1 MKSRSMKG
9 AAAGVALVTVAAMS
23 ATAVPQI
30 FSDSDGF
37 FTGSSTSEALAEV
50 PDLPDE
56 ETIAAAK
63 GDPDAQAKLRE
74 DLKEILEKSNQR
86 LAQAEGRTLSSNEKV
101 RELSE
106 AAAEARREAE
116 TAAQQAELASE
127 ENERDQEN
135 AGEAVADMYRNGGL
149 STEEFMLG
157 DEDALSANAL
167 NQQIND
173 GLASE
178 AGDSDANSNARSHL
192 SDNEDAKADAAE
204 SAENKAEEAAEKEAA
219 EERERQRLAEEE
231 AERQA
236 EQERQEQQRIAVVAA
251 IQDSEEVDND
261 EASDIADELEDEG
274 ARQVFNEEVAGTTT
288 ASAETSPTNTEA
300 ASEAPVTPTEE
311 APAETE
317 SSPAEEPAQEEA
329 TPEQEPAQEETT
341 PEQEPA
347 QEETTPEQEP
357 AQEETTP
364 EQEPTQESAPTQ
376 ESTPEPTQ
384 TTAPEPTQT
393 ATPEPASTPSSTPTP
408 TQTQTPTPTQTATP
422 TPTQTATTAAPE
434 PTPTQTTPA
443 APPSGNMSAA
453 VNWAVN
459 KTNEPGTSYVWGG
472 NGPKGYDCSGFTVAA
487 FAQSGKSLPRVSSA
501 QYAAAKQYVSLD
513 NLQPGDLVFWSNN
526 GQGSGVY
533 HVAIYIGNGQIAHAR
548 NPSTGITITD
558 LHYSPWGMLSVG
570 GRY

>member
-1 MKSRSMKG
+1 MKSRSMRG

-23 ATAVPQI
+23 ATAMPQI
-30 FSDSDGF
+30 FSDSDSF
-37 FTGSSTSEALAEV
+37 FAGSSTSEALTEV

-86 LAQAEGRTLSSNEKV
+86 LAEAEGRTLSSNEKV

-173 GLASE
+173 GLASD
-178 AGDSDANSNARSHL
+178 ADDSEANSNAHSHL
-192 SDNEDAKADAAE
+192 SDNQDAKSDALADAQRE
-204 SAENKAEEAAEKEAA
+204 AEEREAE

-236 EQERQEQQRIAVVAA
+236 EQERQEQQRIAVATT
-251 IQDSEEVDND
+251 IQESEEVDED
-261 EASDIADELEDEG
+261 EATDIVEELEDESTQE
-274 ARQVFNEEVAGTTT
+274 AFDEVAGTAT
-288 ASAETSPTNTEA
+288 ASSESSPTSTEA

-311 APAETE
+311 APEEEPE
-317 SSPAEEPAQEEA
+317 SSAPAQE
-329 TPEQEPAQEETT
+329 PEQEST
-341 PEQEPA
+341 
-347 QEETTPEQEP
+347 
-357 AQEETTP
+357 
-364 EQEPTQESAPTQ
+364 PTQ
-376 ESTPEPTQ
+376 ESTPEPAQ

-393 ATPEPASTPSSTPTP
+393 ATPEPASTPTSTPTQTQTPTQTP
-408 TQTQTPTPTQTATP
+408 TQTQTPTPTPTRTATP
-422 TPTQTATTAAPE
+422 TPTQTETTAAPE
-434 PTPTQTTPA
+434 PEPEPTQTTPA

-487 FAQSGKSLPRVSSA
+487 FAQAGKSLPRVSSA